1 MATKVEAPKMSKE
14 EQIGFHK
21 GALDSLLKER
31 QELYRL
37 ITIVDQLIK
46 VHAVSLQKLGISLT
60 KKEEKSLEK
69 NL

>member
-1 MATKVEAPKMSKE
+1 MATRQPKMSKE

-21 GALDSLLKER
+21 GSLDSLVKER

-46 VHAVSLQKLGISLT
+46 AHFAALQKFGVKLT
-60 KKEEKSLEK
+60 RSEENLEK
-69 NL
+69 KL

>member
-1 MATKVEAPKMSKE
+1 MVAKKEEGKMSKD

-21 GALDSLLKER
+21 GALDSLIKER

-46 VHAVSLQKLGISLT
+46 MHFDGLEKLGVKLT
-60 KKEEKSLEK
+60 QSEQQLEK
-69 NL
+69 KL

>member
-1 MATKVEAPKMSKE
+1 MVEQKMSKE

-21 GALDSLLKER
+21 GAVDTLLKER

-37 ITIVDQLIK
+37 LTIVDTLFKMHIK
-46 VHAVSLQKLGISLT
+46 RLSDLGVRIT

-69 NL
+69 KL

>member
-1 MATKVEAPKMSKE
+1 MVMKQPKMGKE

-21 GALDSLLKER
+21 GSLDSLIKER

-46 VHAVSLQKLGISLT
+46 AHFSALQKLGVKLSNT
-60 KKEEKSLEK
+60 EENLEK
-69 NL
+69 KL